1 MASRKNTEIKSDTK
15 KGRPAGKKKTAASS
29 ARGKKESAEAAEKRA
44 QVREEMQ
51 KAHASRRIRDII
63 SGLVYIA
70 IGLFIFASVQ
80 FHAAGEFGNQLG
92 VVLKGIFGF
101 IGLLLPWYL
110 MLLGLLFITGKMLH
124 FTQRS
129 LWLTVG
135 ILLILCVM
143 NAGRFILPAGASQ
156 LQMDVVKYYTQS
168 VDLKSGGVFGMTVGV
183 ILVKFLGEAGLYILS
198 SVLLLICLLLLLNT
212 PISAWIQKRRR
223 SREEDRRVE
232 QLMQESL
239 ADRSYQ
245 EELEKRKREASLT
258 IRGPEDLMSGEAANH
273 MPLQE
278 TMFGRKPDDAEAS
291 YYRGKQPAESGKPGL
306 LHSFLHSAEAAA
318 RREKAKHIKKPSN
331 VVEVMHQN
339 PLTGSRTQEIPAE
352 ELKQAQASNEHREPK
367 ISFGAFDSSEIMGSG
382 EAAAKAPGAENSGF
396 GNPENFTA
404 EDRFSRREPSG
415 SYGLDPVS
423 SPEAGFG
430 LDGGMN
436 GSNDSAAGRTSY
448 GLNPTEQRV
457 GKGRGLSEDATET
470 ESVFTASG
478 AAHQN
483 HREAPENPSDTG
495 RTAPANGVHQNA
507 DGEWV
512 SNNMIEE
519 TSRNTMKRV
528 LKSADDL
535 MREEQASREA
545 EQGALRRE
553 KGGTARPDSAAGMS
567 ASAPGSTMRKSK
579 TEAAQAAASGIA
591 MAGEAA
597 KNIQK
602 KTKFIYRKPSLDL
615 LNPPEL
621 PSTEGLN
628 QQLRKK
634 AHVLEDTLESFHV
647 DAHVVQVTQGPAVT
661 RYEIQPGP
669 GVKVSKIVGLA
680 DDIALNLRAKSIRI
694 EAPIPGK
701 AAVGIEVENEHIQMV
716 RIREIIGSKE
726 FRQAKSRISFAV
738 GKDIAG
744 NAIVADLKGMP
755 HLLIAGA
762 TGSGKSVCINS
773 IITSILYKASPDEV
787 KLVLIDPKVVELG
800 NYNGIPHLL
809 IPVVTDPGKAAAALN
824 WAVSEMTDR
833 YKKFADENVRDLKTF
848 NNKMESQDRA
858 DEKMPQVVI
867 IIDELADLMM
877 AAPNQVEESI
887 CRLAQLARA
896 AGMHLIVATQRPSV
910 DIITGLIK
918 ANIPSRIAFAVSS
931 QFDSRTILDM
941 NGAEKLVGKGD
952 MLFNPQGSG
961 KPLRVQG
968 TFISDEE
975 INRVIQFVKEQAP
988 QQEPAYNEAVIQDI
1002 EQKSVP
1008 GNDDTADELL
1018 PDAISCV
1025 VHAERAS
1032 TSMLQRHFRIGYN
1045 RAARIMDEMEERG
1058 IVSPQDGSHPR
1069 QVLITPDEL
1078 EQMKDSETSS

>member
-1 MASRKNTEIKSDTK
+1 LANKKNTEIKSQTK
-15 KGRPAGKKKTAASS
+15 KGKTTGRKKSASS
-29 ARGKKESAEAAEKRA
+29 RSKKESAETAEKRA
-44 QVREEMQ
+44 QVQEEMQ

-63 SGLVYIA
+63 SGLIYIA

-92 VVLKGIFGF
+92 LVLKGIFGV

-110 MLLGLLFITGKMLH
+110 MLLGVLFITGKMLH

-129 LWLTVG
+129 LWITVG
-135 ILLILCVM
+135 ILLLLCVM
-143 NAGRFILPAGASQ
+143 NAGRFIVPAQASQ
-156 LQMDVVKYYTQS
+156 LQIDVVQFYTQS
-168 VDLKSGGVFGMTVGV
+168 ISLKSGGVFGMTVGS
-183 ILVKFLGEAGLYILS
+183 ILVKFIGEAGLYILS
-198 SVLLLICLLLLLNT
+198 AVLLLICLLLLLNT
-212 PISAWIQKRRR
+212 PLSKVIIKRKQQ
-223 SREEDRRVE
+223 REEDRRVE
-232 QLMQESL
+232 QLMQESI

-245 EELEKRKREASLT
+245 EELEKRKREANLQ
-258 IRGPEDLMSGEAANH
+258 IRGPEDFLREEDSSAQNPEAMTERYAGQDLDGRYSHSEPASKKSGI
-273 MPLQE
+273 
-278 TMFGRKPDDAEAS
+278 
-291 YYRGKQPAESGKPGL
+291 
-306 LHSFLHSAEAAA
+306 LHSFFQTAEAAA
-318 RREKAKHIKKPSN
+318 RREKAKHKRKPSN
-331 VVEVMHQN
+331 VMDVMQQN
-339 PLTGSRTQEIPAE
+339 PLKERRTQEIPKDVVLAE
-352 ELKQAQASNEHREPK
+352 QAAERQEPK
-367 ISFGAFDSSEIMGSG
+367 ISFGSFDADGIGGNAGGSAETLRRQPEFSSSEN
-382 EAAAKAPGAENSGF
+382 AAAE
-396 GNPENFTA
+396 T
-404 EDRFSRREPSG
+404 DRFSRRESSG
-415 SYGLDPVS
+415 TYGLDPVAPPS
-423 SPEAGFG
+423 AGFG
-430 LDGGMN
+430 LDGEN
-436 GSNDSAAGRTSY
+436 ARSSETDSF
-448 GLNPTEQRV
+448 GLQPPRQTRS
-457 GKGRGLSEDATET
+457 GFGLQKDET
-470 ESVFTASG
+470 F
-478 AAHQN
+478 
-483 HREAPENPSDTG
+483 TG
-495 RTAPANGVHQNA
+495 RPDTDTLKRASAPDHAAFEGAQQAEQDFGQCETVMPKDGVHQNA

-535 MREEQASREA
+535 MREEQASRER
-545 EQGALRRE
+545 EQNALGRPASRA
-553 KGGTARPDSAAGMS
+553 ARGETVMKQPA
-567 ASAPGSTMRKSK
+567 K
-579 TEAAQAAASGIA
+579 TSAAASSNGARAAAAGIA

-602 KTKFIYRKPSLDL
+602 KTKFVYRKPSLDL
-615 LNPPEL
+615 LTPPEL

-628 QQLRKK
+628 QQLRQK
-634 AHVLEDTLESFHV
+634 AHILEDTLDSFHV

-669 GVKVSKIVGLA
+669 GVKVSKIVGLS

-701 AAVGIEVENEHIQMV
+701 AAVGIEVENERIQMV

-726 FRQAKSRISFAV
+726 FRQAKSKISFAV

-744 NAIVADLKGMP
+744 NAVVADLKGMP

-848 NNKMESQDRA
+848 NSKMEAEDRR

-975 INRVIQFVKEQAP
+975 INRVIQFVKDQAP
-988 QQEPAYNEAVIQDI
+988 QQEPSYNEAVIQDI

-1008 GNDDTADELL
+1008 GSDDAADELL

-1025 VHAERAS
+1025 VNAEKAS

-1069 QVLITPDEL
+1069 QVLLTQDEL
-1078 EQMKDSETSS
+1078 EQMNDKGSSS